1 MNGQSSLT
9 PHPQP
14 FSPEGRGAESLAQR
28 AAAVRLL
35 VLDVDGV
42 LTDGRITYTAEG
54 VELKSFHVRDG
65 SGLVFWR
72 RLGGK
77 TAIISG
83 RTSKAV
89 DIRAAE
95 IGITLVIQGSSDK
108 RADFDRVLEATG
120 LGADEACAIGDDLPD
135 LLMLRASG
143 LAAAVAD
150 GCPEVRAAAHYV
162 TRTPGGRGA
171 VREVVELLL
180 RAQGRWCELTGN

>member
-1 MNGQSSLT
+1 M
-9 PHPQP
+9 
-14 FSPEGRGAESLAQR
+14 GAEKKPSLARR

-42 LTDGRITYTAEG
+42 LTDGRIIYTADG
-54 VELKSFHVRDG
+54 IELKSFHVRDG
-65 SGLVFWR
+65 SGLVFWQ

-95 IGITLVIQGSSDK
+95 LGISLVIQGSSDK

-120 LGADEACAIGDDLPD
+120 LGTDEACAIGDDLPD
-135 LLMLRASG
+135 LPMLHASG

-150 GCPEVRAAAHYV
+150 ACPEVRAAAHYV
-162 TRTPGGRGA
+162 TRTSGGHGA

-180 RAQGRWCELTGN
+180 RAQGRWCKLTGN

>member
-1 MNGQSSLT
+1 
-9 PHPQP
+9 
-14 FSPEGRGAESLAQR
+14 
-28 AAAVRLL
+28 

-42 LTDGRITYTAEG
+42 LTDGRITYTADG

-65 SGLVFWR
+65 SGLVYWQ

-95 IGITLVIQGSSDK
+95 LGISLVIQGSSDK
-108 RADFDRVLEATG
+108 RADLDRALKATG
-120 LGADEACAIGDDLPD
+120 LGAGEACAIGDDLPD
-135 LLMLRASG
+135 LPMLRASG

-150 GCPEVRAAAHYV
+150 ACPEVRAAAHYV

-171 VREVVELLL
+171 VREVVDLLL
-180 RAQGRWCELTGN
+180 RAQGRWCELAGN